1 LSSFIDCFSLKEAR
15 ESSKRRAKLCDS
27 ITRPIPRNHPGK
39 VSAGRR
45 ISHVFTRNND
55 HTIASNANSS
65 GNNNKRKSINH
76 EQTFKRSKQDNSK
89 RGPRG
94 GIIPK
99 TRPDVAAGNSLG
111 AEAALI
117 QRGMKQRKNKKKQA
131 RDRELTR
138 FASRHSF

>member
-1 LSSFIDCFSLKEAR
+1 MTTS
-15 ESSKRRAKLCDS
+15 
-27 ITRPIPRNHPGK
+27 
-39 VSAGRR
+39 VS
-45 ISHVFTRNND
+45 ND
-55 HTIASNANSS
+55 NSS
-65 GNNNKRKSINH
+65 NNNKRKSINH
-76 EQTFKRSKQDNSK
+76 EQTFKRSKPNNSK

-99 TRPDVAAGNSLG
+99 TRPDVDARNSLG
-111 AEAALI
+111 EEAALI

>member
-1 LSSFIDCFSLKEAR
+1 
-15 ESSKRRAKLCDS
+15 
-27 ITRPIPRNHPGK
+27 

-45 ISHVFTRNND
+45 ISHVFTRND
-55 HTIASNANSS
+55 HAPASNANSS
-65 GNNNKRKSINH
+65 GNKRKSIND
-76 EQTFKRSKQDNSK
+76 EQAYKRSKPDNAK

-99 TRPDVAAGNSLG
+99 TRPDIAARNSLG
-111 AEAALI
+111 AEDALI

>member
-1 LSSFIDCFSLKEAR
+1 M
-15 ESSKRRAKLCDS
+15 
-27 ITRPIPRNHPGK
+27 PIANYTAACHLDERHSYK

-45 ISHVFTRNND
+45 IAMSSPKMTTSVSND
-55 HTIASNANSS
+55 NSS
-65 GNNNKRKSINH
+65 NNNKRKSINH
-76 EQTFKRSKQDNSK
+76 EQT
-89 RGPRG
+89 RG

-99 TRPDVAAGNSLG
+99 SRPDIAARNSLG
-111 AEAALI
+111 GEAALI